1 MKNPDLS
8 KLKLTQPANQ
18 KTPKAKFGT
27 TNLSKILLAHQ
38 ILCPYLYP
46 QKPLP
51 QIALF
56 DQQGSYQSTLWPPKR
71 RLRLQPPPEE
81 EDLALHHHHRQQ
93 QLLPLQ
99 QTSSNKSKHHSML
112 PLADQEEEETQE
124 EDWVHLDPQV
134 VEELC
139 QILRHLLHKYQ
150 LQWQLMSEPW
160 AQPRAPSLE
169 NETKQKT
176 GLTSYEDIIM
186 LTLESQGLSH
196 QFVKWPWHSHSWT
209 DQRSPNGPEP

>member
-27 TNLSKILLAHQ
+27 TDLSKILLAHQ

-56 DQQGSYQSTLWPPKR
+56 DQQGSYQSTPWPPKR
-71 RLRLQPPPEE
+71 RPQLRPPPEE
-81 EDLALHHHHRQQ
+81 EDLVPHHCHHQQ
-93 QLLPLQ
+93 QLLLQ
-99 QTSSNKSKHHSML
+99 QWTSSNKSKLHSM
-112 PLADQEEEETQE
+112 PPSADQVEEEIQEGTLQE
-124 EDWVHLDPQV
+124 EDRVHLDPQA

-139 QILRHLLHKYQ
+139 
-150 LQWQLMSEPW
+150 
-160 AQPRAPSLE
+160 
-169 NETKQKT
+169 
-176 GLTSYEDIIM
+176 
-186 LTLESQGLSH
+186 
-196 QFVKWPWHSHSWT
+196 
-209 DQRSPNGPEP
+209 